1 MNLLDIEMNKLKCYP
16 VTEKWQVEL
25 MRHIYNDNLEML
37 STHPLPY
44 REYQEQQ
51 DWWEENKKHLRVYL
65 YEPIEKPGK
74 FVAFLV
80 LRIREGFCT
89 PTIAIQ
95 KEEWGSGYGQEIV
108 NDYIIKADGPI
119 AGSQLQCN
127 KAICHIN
134 NKVGWQ
140 IIGESGEGELKIDL
154 LYHAGIN
161 KENKCTKEVFLNI
174 LKYLDINPQEF
185 DFNKVNL

>member
-1 MNLLDIEMNKLKCYP
+1 MNKLRSYLI
-16 VTEKWQVEL
+16 EAAWQVEL
-25 MRHIYNDNLEML
+25 MRNIYNDNLDML

-44 REYQEQQ
+44 RDYQEQQ
-51 DWWEENKKHLRVYL
+51 DWWSSNKQHLKAYL

-80 LRIREGFCT
+80 LRMRDGFCT

-108 NDYIIKADGPI
+108 RDYIFKADGPI
-119 AGSQLQCN
+119 AGSQLQSN

-134 NKVGWQ
+134 KKVGWQ
-140 IIGESGEGELKIDL
+140 ILGESGEGDKKIDL
-154 LYHAGIN
+154 LFHPGIN
-161 KENKCTKEVFLNI
+161 PNKKCTKRILLNI
-174 LKYLDINPQEF
+174 LEYLNINSESF
-185 DFNKVNL
+185 DFSKVDII